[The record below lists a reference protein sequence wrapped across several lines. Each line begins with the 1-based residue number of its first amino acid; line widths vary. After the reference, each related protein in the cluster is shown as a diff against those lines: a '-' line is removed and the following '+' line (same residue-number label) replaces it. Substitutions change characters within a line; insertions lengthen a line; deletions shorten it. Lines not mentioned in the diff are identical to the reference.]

1 MISPVRKLPSHC
13 SPGPRGFCHFTFFQQ
28 CQGPEWGRWVVVCK
42 APDFPSA
49 SNLGLEWPHVAF
61 FLFPFWAPLSAA
73 PWRLAGEGWV
83 SKHATWSGSQLR
95 SRWLLV

>member
-13 SPGPRGFCHFTFFQQ
+13 SPGPWACHFAFFQQ

-49 SNLGLEWPHVAF
+49 SNLGMEWPHVAF
-61 FLFPFWAPLSAA
+61 FPLSLLGSSLCGSLA
-73 PWRLAGEGWV
+73 PGW
-83 SKHATWSGSQLR
+83 GGLG
-95 SRWLLV
+95 